1 MSTEQTGF
9 DCQSLCEPLDEY
21 ISYFK
26 QLHEKNTVD
35 MFEFLTKKSGVDVA
49 QNKTTVAELQNEKAK
64 KAQTEK
70 RIGKQ
75 KLFRGIAIFFLVAA
89 IIAVVAGI
97 AGAVQN
103 YESSHLILII
113 GGACIIGLNIFLL
126 TKIKPILQALKEK
139 LTAEEKRIEELTTLA
154 WNQMRELNALLIPD
168 LRNQLFMKTLP
179 MFKLDKYFDRKRYE
193 YLVQKFGFNDD
204 NDINRS
210 TLFVQSGEIEG
221 NPFFICRDLK
231 HEMGV
236 KTYTGSIT
244 IHWTTTH
251 YENGKMVT
259 RHHSEVLTASV
270 TKPCPYYSVI
280 SYLIYANEAAPDLIF
295 SRLDSDAENMSQKQI
310 DRAVKKGMKKLS
322 KKAEKSVKQGGSYTT
337 LGNEEF
343 EVLFGATDRNH
354 EVQFRLLF
362 TPLAQKNLLKLM
374 KEKQYGY
381 GDDFAFFKHKMINK
395 VFPQHIQNF
404 PLDISDNYFHHYDY
418 EAIKSKFISYNLDYM
433 RQLYFAFAPLMAIPL
448 YRQHKPH
455 EYIYEGMYDSYA
467 SYYSHEY
474 VANSFGEEYFMHPS
488 SRTRNILKTHVLK
501 SENNSD
507 TVSVTAYG
515 YHIEPRIDYI
525 NKMGGDGNIHT
536 IPVHWDEYIPV
547 AETHVLDIDVFDDE
561 QELVNSKQYNNY
573 LNAVGNQAANAVLRR
588 IGVYLARLKK

>member
-139 LTAEEKRIEELTTLA
+139 LIYEEKRIEELTTLA

-193 YLVQKFGFNDD
+193 YLCRN
-204 NDINRS
+204 
-210 TLFVQSGEIEG
+210 SG
-221 NPFFICRDLK
+221 L
-231 HEMGV
+231 M
-236 KTYTGSIT
+236 
-244 IHWTTTH
+244 TTMT
-251 YENGKMVT
+251 
-259 RHHSEVLTASV
+259 
-270 TKPCPYYSVI
+270 
-280 SYLIYANEAAPDLIF
+280 
-295 SRLDSDAENMSQKQI
+295 
-310 DRAVKKGMKKLS
+310 
-322 KKAEKSVKQGGSYTT
+322 
-337 LGNEEF
+337 
-343 EVLFGATDRNH
+343 
-354 EVQFRLLF
+354 
-362 TPLAQKNLLKLM
+362 
-374 KEKQYGY
+374 
-381 GDDFAFFKHKMINK
+381 
-395 VFPQHIQNF
+395 
-404 PLDISDNYFHHYDY
+404 
-418 EAIKSKFISYNLDYM
+418 
-433 RQLYFAFAPLMAIPL
+433 
-448 YRQHKPH
+448 
-455 EYIYEGMYDSYA
+455 
-467 SYYSHEY
+467 
-474 VANSFGEEYFMHPS
+474 
-488 SRTRNILKTHVLK
+488 
-501 SENNSD
+501 
-507 TVSVTAYG
+507 
-515 YHIEPRIDYI
+515 
-525 NKMGGDGNIHT
+525 
-536 IPVHWDEYIPV
+536 
-547 AETHVLDIDVFDDE
+547 
-561 QELVNSKQYNNY
+561 
-573 LNAVGNQAANAVLRR
+573 
-588 IGVYLARLKK
+588 